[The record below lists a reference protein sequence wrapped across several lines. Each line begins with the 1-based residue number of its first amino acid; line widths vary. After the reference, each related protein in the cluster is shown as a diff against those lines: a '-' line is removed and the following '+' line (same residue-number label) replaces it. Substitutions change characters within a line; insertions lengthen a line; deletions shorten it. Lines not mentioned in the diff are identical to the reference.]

1 MKEYVAEFAVVFI
14 FALWERWLGKNKNI
28 KENSTLELIEN
39 TLKGIIK

>member
-1 MKEYVAEFAVVFI
+1 MKEHLAEFAAIFL

-39 TLKGIIK
+39 KIKGITK